1 MTTVRHANGFDTKGP
16 LSESCSA
23 SYGSASSFGTLPPRG
38 GRSTRARVPAVSP
51 RSSVRPGRSDRVA
64 LDIGREM
71 LVQLVDR
78 WPSDIGAPDAPD
90 LVLGD
95 GVRPPFGERS
105 FDLVAALGNLLGF
118 AGAESD
124 RLLESLTALLAGGGT
139 LLLEIAPG
147 PGERSR
153 YLRRLPPRSVARLMR
168 APPRAVATRVERE
181 GFIEETRRK
190 AEPGDFRRAS
200 ASKRFRS
207 DSSARGFT
215 SRRSSLSPRRSAPTP
230 HEPQRSLATRRRG
243 PTCWRSR
250 SSSVDPPTGGPPVR
264 RSWSR
269 RSDPRYRNPPAR
281 LGPPRSEG

>member
-1 MTTVRHANGFDTKGP
+1 
-16 LSESCSA
+16 
-23 SYGSASSFGTLPPRG
+23 
-38 GRSTRARVPAVSP
+38 
-51 RSSVRPGRSDRVA
+51 
-64 LDIGREM
+64 M

-190 AEPGDFRRAS
+190 AEPGDFRRVGVEALQERLVGKGFHVEEVI
-200 ASKRFRS
+200 AVAPALGPDATRAAEVARDPKAWTHLLEVEELLGRS
-207 DSSARGFT
+207 PDRWASSAAVLVAAIGPA
-215 SRRSSLSPRRSAPTP
+215 LPESPS
-230 HEPQRSLATRRRG
+230 
-243 PTCWRSR
+243 
-250 SSSVDPPTGGPPVR
+250 
-264 RSWSR
+264 
-269 RSDPRYRNPPAR
+269 
-281 LGPPRSEG
+281 PPRPPPKRRIK